1 MRRVL
6 LAASMLTLGSSVA
19 LAQESCHDT
28 TTLMQLDAEWEK
40 AQLEANVKWL
50 QVHLADEF
58 IWVHNH
64 AKLVDSKDKVLARA
78 RAARSENAAL
88 TRSRVQSDV
97 EAQVVGSTGVVTGF
111 TIVDRGGSAKRYHCM
126 RTYVTDSGRR
136 YFWATTRCL
145 YTSLQ
150 ALGAKPPN
158 TI

>member
-111 TIVDRGGSAKRYHCM
+111 TIVDRGGSAKRYHFM
-126 RTYVTDSGRR
+126 RTYVTDSGRCLLLGNHTMLVSESPGPGSE
-136 YFWATTRCL
+136 TT
-145 YTSLQ
+145 
-150 ALGAKPPN
+150 
-158 TI
+158 